1 MMLYPTTLVPML
13 GLQNLPKVRRELL
26 TMRMMIMTTGF
37 VAPAILVERPI
48 VIIASTSIFFSKLS
62 FVESLSSFIILPLQ
76 IKVRRP

>member
-26 TMRMMIMTTGF
+26 TMRMMIMTGF